1 MRIRPLPLHDALRL
15 ASTLS
20 RYINIE
26 QLNPEQ
32 PALDFV
38 DEIVQQIEAQ
48 DFVLCVKMMTKK
60 TEYDLEK
67 MDGLDVLAL
76 FAQGLRENR
85 IIELLEFYNS
95 LGK

>member
-20 RYINIE
+20 RYVDVKK
-26 QLNPEQ
+26 LNPEQ
-32 PALDFV
+32 NALDFV

-76 FAQGLRENR
+76 FMQGLRENR
-85 IIELLEFYNS
+85 VIDLLEFYNS